1 MKPIRFFLFP
11 VILLVNFSL
20 LQAQVTSIP
29 EQAKEN
35 FFKQYPDAVNV
46 QWSNDVVNVNAR
58 FEQDSNQMNAEYNN
72 SGIWKRTL
80 KDWTFD
86 QLPQD
91 VKDGFE
97 KSKYAGKQ
105 VLDVKVLYLPGYVIQ
120 YRLKVSKNN
129 VENKFLYFNPAGRML
144 RSSIAI

>member
-35 FFKQYPDAVNV
+35 FFKQYPDAKNV
-46 QWSNDVVNVNAR
+46 EWSNDVVNVNAR
-58 FEQDSNQMNAEYNN
+58 FEQDGNQMNAEYNN
-72 SGIWKRTL
+72 NGIWKKTL
-80 KDWTFD
+80 KDWKFD

-129 VENKFLYFNPAGRML
+129 VENKFLYFNPAGRLL